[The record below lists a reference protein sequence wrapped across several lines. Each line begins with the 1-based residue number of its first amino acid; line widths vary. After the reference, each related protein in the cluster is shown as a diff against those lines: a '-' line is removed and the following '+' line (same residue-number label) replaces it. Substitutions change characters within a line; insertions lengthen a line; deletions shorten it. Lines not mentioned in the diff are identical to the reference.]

1 MNPASQP
8 TSRPRFRITLPSV
21 MLVVSN
27 LIPLVGVLSWGW
39 QVFDVVVLYWFENV
53 VIGVINVLKMLVCS
67 PDVGEM
73 DLQEEL
79 DERLQKDGKPVDSAQ
94 VAAARRMISENGG
107 KLNLVHHASK
117 LFFIPFFTVHYGI
130 FTLVHGVFVFSL
142 LGGNGS
148 GMSASGGPFGEMT
161 EMVGDVAGGE
171 LKWAALA
178 LAASHFISFVYFFLF
193 KGEYRRTVVPKL
205 MFAPY
210 GRIVVLHIAI
220 LGGAFAIQALGS
232 PVFLLVILIVGK
244 IVIDLGLHF
253 RSHRKLAEN

>member
-1 MNPASQP
+1 MPSHRFPAISLTFP
-8 TSRPRFRITLPSV
+8 AV

-27 LIPLVGVLSWGW
+27 LVPLVGVTAWGW

-53 VIGVINVLKMLVCS
+53 VIGGINILKMMLCA
-67 PDVGEM
+67 PDVGKM
-73 DLQEEL
+73 DLEEEL
-79 DERLQKDGKPVDSAQ
+79 EERQGDVDPDQ
-94 VAAARRMISENGG
+94 LEAAKRMIAEQGG

-117 LFFIPFFTVHYGI
+117 LFFIPFFTVHYGL

-142 LGGNGS
+142 LGGGS
-148 GMSASGGPFGEMT
+148 IMSASSGPFGEMGG
-161 EMVGDVAGGE
+161 MVEEVLEGN

-178 LAASHFISFVYFFLF
+178 LAASHLVSFGYNYLYQ
-193 KGEYRRTVVPKL
+193 GEYRRTVVPKL

-253 RSHRKLAEN
+253 RSHRKLQAPE